1 MNTFGRIYRVTIY
14 GESHGPGVGV
24 IIDGCPPGIK
34 IDKKEFKLELKRR
47 HSGIRGTTK
56 RKETDSFEIL
66 SGVFE
71 GHTTGFPINIFLPN
85 VDVISDDYEKF
96 RFVPRPG
103 HADYTAYKKYKGFND
118 FRGGG
123 MFSGRLTAPLVAAG
137 FIAKKIVS
145 FMKFNSNV
153 IEVGGKK
160 DFEKAIKEAIKN
172 NDTIGGVVECVVSG
186 IPVGLGEPFFDGIES
201 TISHLVFSIPGI
213 KAIEFGNGINLAKMK
228 GSEVNDILLPD
239 GTFKTNNLGGII
251 GGISNGND
259 IVFRVFVRPPSS
271 ISKEQESFDLI
282 TGEKK
287 TIVISGRHDV
297 CIALRLPVVIE
308 AAAAIAL
315 ADAYLAF
322 LQWKEI
328 KQKYT

>member
-14 GESHGPGVGV
+14 GESHGTGVGV
-24 IIDGCPPGIK
+24 IIDGCPPGIM
-34 IDKKEFKLELKRR
+34 IDKKELKIELKRR
-47 HSGIRGTTK
+47 HSGIKGTTK
-56 RKETDSFEIL
+56 RKETDSFEVL
-66 SGVFE
+66 SGIFE

-137 FIAKKIVS
+137 FIAKKVVS
-145 FMKFNSNV
+145 FIKFNSYV
-153 IEVGGKK
+153 TEVGGKK
-160 DFEKAIKEAIKN
+160 DFEKALRDAITS
-172 NDTIGGVVECVVSG
+172 NDTIGGVVECVISG
-186 IPVGLGEPFFDGIES
+186 IPVGLGEPFFDGMES
-201 TISHLVFSIPGI
+201 TISHIVFSIPGV
-213 KAIEFGNGINLAKMK
+213 KAIEFGNGIRLAKMK
-228 GSEVNDILLPD
+228 GSEVNDVLLPD
-239 GTFKTNNLGGII
+239 GTFKTNSLGGIV

-259 IVFRVFVRPPSS
+259 IVFSVFVRPPSS

-282 TGEKK
+282 TGVKK
-287 TIVISGRHDV
+287 TIVIGGRHDV
-297 CIALRLPVVIE
+297 CIALRMPVVIE